1 MPRLVWPRNP
11 NAQKPKRLMAGMS
24 RSGFGE
30 RLKRERELRGVSRD
44 EVCTATRIGSRYL
57 EALENEQ
64 WGTLPGGVFNR
75 GFVRAVARF
84 LGLDEDDLLAEYDHS
99 IREQA
104 PQIETSVTSPVH
116 QETHPTRTAPFV
128 LLAGLCLIVLLA
140 TGWLGWK
147 WHYNALRQASNDRI
161 PVASIV
167 QAANQP
173 SGTPARGS
181 ADVSKTASMPPAASA
196 SPSGIEAQGLEL
208 KIEAGKE
215 TFVTVSTDGINAF
228 EGSMIAGQSRSF
240 MAQNAIYISAKD
252 AGALLL
258 ELNGQTLA
266 PLGPPGQPGN
276 LTLTRSNLKPTGGG
290 SDQF

>member
-1 MPRLVWPRNP
+1 VDLTACYAPPSM
-11 NAQKPKRLMAGMS
+11 AEKSKRLLAGMS
-24 RSGFGE
+24 KSGFGE
-30 RLKRERELRGVSRD
+30 GLKRERELRGVSRD

-84 LGLDEDDLLAEYDHS
+84 LGLDEDDLLAEYDHAIS
-99 IREQA
+99 EPA
-104 PQIETSVTSPVH
+104 PHIETSVTSRVQ
-116 QETHPTRTAPFV
+116 QEPHRTRTALLV
-128 LLAGLCLIVLLA
+128 LLASLGLIVLLG
-140 TGWLGWK
+140 TGWVGWR
-147 WHYNALRQASNDRI
+147 WHYHALRQATNDRI
-161 PVASIV
+161 PVSSIV
-167 QAANQP
+167 QAASQP
-173 SGTPARGS
+173 KATPATVS
-181 ADVSKTASMPPAASA
+181 VDVSKTASMPPTASA

-215 TFVTVSTDGINAF
+215 TFVTVSTDGTDAF
-228 EGSMIAGQSRSF
+228 EGSMIAGQSRTF
-240 MAQNAIYISAKD
+240 MAQNVISISAKD

-276 LTLTRSNLKPTGGG
+276 LTLTRSNLKPTSGG
-290 SDQF
+290 SH

>member
-1 MPRLVWPRNP
+1 VDLTACYAPPSM
-11 NAQKPKRLMAGMS
+11 AEKSKRLLAGMS
-24 RSGFGE
+24 KSGFGE
-30 RLKRERELRGVSRD
+30 GLKRERELRGVSRD

-84 LGLDEDDLLAEYDHS
+84 LGLDEDDLLAEYDHAIS
-99 IREQA
+99 EPA
-104 PQIETSVTSPVH
+104 PQIETSVTSRVQ
-116 QETHPTRTAPFV
+116 QEPHRTRTALFV
-128 LLAGLCLIVLLA
+128 LLASLGLIVLLG
-140 TGWLGWK
+140 TGWVGWR
-147 WHYNALRQASNDRI
+147 WHYHALRQATNDRI
-161 PVASIV
+161 PVSSIV
-167 QAANQP
+167 QAASQP
-173 SGTPARGS
+173 NATPATVS
-181 ADVSKTASMPPAASA
+181 VDVSKTASMPPTASA

-215 TFVTVSTDGINAF
+215 TFVTVSTDGTDAF
-228 EGSMIAGQSRSF
+228 EGSMIAGQSRTF
-240 MAQNAIYISAKD
+240 RAQNVVSISAKD

-276 LTLTRSNLKPTGGG
+276 RTLTRSNLKPTSGG
-290 SDQF
+290 SH

>member
-11 NAQKPKRLMAGMS
+11 NAQKFKRLMAGMS
-24 RSGFGE
+24 KSGFGE

-57 EALENEQ
+57 EALESEQ
-64 WGTLPGGVFNR
+64 WDMLPGGVFNR

-84 LGLDEDDLLAEYDHS
+84 LGLDEDDLLAEYDHAIS
-99 IREQA
+99 EQA
-104 PQIETSVTSPVH
+104 PQIEPGPPSPV
-116 QETHPTRTAPFV
+116 QQKPPRMRTARFV
-128 LLAGLCLIVLLA
+128 LLGSLCLIVLLG

-147 WHYNALRQASNDRI
+147 WHYKALRQATDDRI
-161 PVASIV
+161 PVSSIV
-167 QAANQP
+167 QAATQLDGSPTNASPNP
-173 SGTPARGS
+173 SGTAPIAL
-181 ADVSKTASMPPAASA
+181 AASA
-196 SPSGIEAQGLEL
+196 APSGIETQGLKL

-215 TFVTVSTDGINAF
+215 TFVTVSTDGTKAF
-228 EGSMIAGQSRSF
+228 EGSMIAGQSRTF

-266 PLGPPGQPGN
+266 PLGPPGQPGDV
-276 LTLTRSNLKPTGGG
+276 TLTRSNLKPPSGG
-290 SDQF
+290 SN

>member
-11 NAQKPKRLMAGMS
+11 NAQKSKRLVAGMS
-24 RSGFGE
+24 KSGFGE

-84 LGLDEDDLLAEYDHS
+84 LGLDEDDLLAEYDHAIS
-99 IREQA
+99 EQA
-104 PQIETSVTSPVH
+104 PQVEPGATSPVR
-116 QETHPTRTAPFV
+116 QPLRTSTARFV
-128 LLAGLCLIVLLA
+128 LLASLCLIVLLG
-140 TGWLGWK
+140 TGWLGWR
-147 WHYNALRQASNDRI
+147 WHYKALRRATNDRI
-161 PVASIV
+161 PVSSIV

-173 SGTPARGS
+173 NGTPASVS
-181 ADVSKTASMPPAASA
+181 ADASGIAAAPPAASA
-196 SPSGIEAQGLEL
+196 TPSGVEAQGLEL

-215 TFVTVSTDGINAF
+215 TFVTVSTDGSNAF
-228 EGSMIAGQSRSF
+228 EGSMIAGQSRTF

-290 SDQF
+290 SD